1 MCVSL
6 SSLRPISKAKETP
19 MNEKVLAVP
28 RPAIESMLQQGFFE
42 ANGTDLMGRLGD
54 LAVFLDRSAAEEN
67 PAYKQI
73 IPYILIVHQGR
84 FLLYKRTKKQGE
96 SRLHEKFSL
105 GFGGHINDVDGNK
118 NTDTNLIL
126 AAMIRELNEELFLPS
141 VRQLSV
147 AGFIND
153 DSNAVGKVHLGIAF
167 VVEAANERFAINEP
181 EMIEAKWC
189 DAQGI
194 EDIFPKLES
203 WSQLLWSQYA
213 KIRFGTPTVPEA
225 GLAVAI

>member
-1 MCVSL
+1 MS
-6 SSLRPISKAKETP
+6 
-19 MNEKVLAVP
+19 EKVLAVP
-28 RPAIESMLQQGFFE
+28 RHAIESMLHQGFFE
-42 ANGTDLMGRLGD
+42 ANGVDLMGCLGEV
-54 LAVFLDRSAAEEN
+54 AVFLDRSAAEED
-67 PAYKQI
+67 PTHKQI
-73 IPYILIVHQGR
+73 IPYILIAHQGR

-153 DSNAVGKVHLGIAF
+153 DTNAVGKVHLGIAF
-167 VVEAANERFAINEP
+167 IVEVSNERFAINEP

-189 DAQGI
+189 DAQAI
-194 EDIFPKLES
+194 ENIFPKLES
-203 WSQLLWSQYA
+203 WSQLLWSQFA
-213 KIRFGTPTVPEA
+213 KTRLA
-225 GLAVAI
+225 GPPPVDPKLALVI

>member
-1 MCVSL
+1 MCASL
-6 SSLRPISKAKETP
+6 SSLKPLYKAKEIP
-19 MNEKVLAVP
+19 MSEKVLAVP
-28 RPAIESMLQQGFFE
+28 RPAIEAMLQQGFFE
-42 ANGTDLMGRLGD
+42 ANGTDLMGRLGE
-54 LAVFLDRSAAEEN
+54 LAIFLDRSAAEN
-67 PAYKQI
+67 DPTHKQI

-105 GFGGHINDVDGNK
+105 GFGGHINDIDGNK
-118 NTDTNLIL
+118 DTDTNLIL

-141 VRQLSV
+141 VRQLRV

-153 DSNAVGKVHLGIAF
+153 DTNAVGKVHLGIAF
-167 VVEAANERFAINEP
+167 IVEAANERFAINEP

-189 DAQGI
+189 DAQAV

-203 WSQLLWSQYA
+203 WSQLLWTQYA
-213 KIRFGTPTVPEA
+213 KIQLCTPTVPDA
-225 GLAVAI
+225 RLPVAV

>member
-1 MCVSL
+1 MS
-6 SSLRPISKAKETP
+6 
-19 MNEKVLAVP
+19 EKVLAVP

-42 ANGTDLMGRLGD
+42 ANGADLMGRLGE
-54 LAVFLDRSAAEEN
+54 LAIFLDRSAAEED
-67 PAYKQI
+67 PTHKQI
-73 IPYILIVHQGR
+73 IPYILIVHEGR

-105 GFGGHINDVDGNK
+105 GFGGHINEIDGNRE
-118 NTDTNLIL
+118 TDTNLIL

-141 VRQLSV
+141 VRQLRV

-153 DSNAVGKVHLGIAF
+153 DTNAVGKVHLGVAF
-167 VVEAANERFAINEP
+167 IVETANERFAVNEP

-189 DAQGI
+189 DTQAI
-194 EDIFPKLES
+194 DDIFPKLES
-203 WSQLLWSQYA
+203 WSQLLWSHYSKTRSSKA
-213 KIRFGTPTVPEA
+213 AGVDP

>member
-1 MCVSL
+1 MS
-6 SSLRPISKAKETP
+6 
-19 MNEKVLAVP
+19 EKVLAVP
-28 RPAIESMLQQGFFE
+28 RPAIEAMLQQGFFE
-42 ANGTDLMGRLGD
+42 ANGTDLMGRLGE
-54 LAVFLDRSAAEEN
+54 LAIFLDRSAAEN
-67 PAYKQI
+67 DPTHKQI

-105 GFGGHINDVDGNK
+105 GFGGHINDIDGNK
-118 NTDTNLIL
+118 DTDTNLIL

-141 VRQLSV
+141 VRQLRV

-153 DSNAVGKVHLGIAF
+153 DTNAVGKVHLGIAF
-167 VVEAANERFAINEP
+167 IVEAANERFAINEP

-189 DAQGI
+189 DAQAV

-203 WSQLLWSQYA
+203 WSQLLWTQYA
-213 KIRFGTPTVPEA
+213 KIQLCTPTVPDA
-225 GLAVAI
+225 RLPVAV

>member
-1 MCVSL
+1 
-6 SSLRPISKAKETP
+6 
-19 MNEKVLAVP
+19 
-28 RPAIESMLQQGFFE
+28 MLQQGFFE
-42 ANGTDLMGRLGD
+42 SNGTDLMGRLGEA
-54 LAVFLDRSAAEEN
+54 AVFLDRSAAEED
-67 PAYKQI
+67 ATHKQI
-73 IPYILIVHQGR
+73 IPYILVVHEGR

-105 GFGGHINDVDGNK
+105 GFGGHINDIDGNK

-141 VRQLSV
+141 VRQLRV

-153 DSNAVGKVHLGIAF
+153 NTNAVGKVHLGVAF
-167 VVEAANERFAINEP
+167 IVEAANERFAVNEP

-189 DAQGI
+189 DAKAI

-203 WSQLLWSQYA
+203 WSQLLWSHYSKA
-213 KIRFGTPTVPEA
+213 RLAGAPGIEP
-225 GLAVAI
+225 GLALAAG